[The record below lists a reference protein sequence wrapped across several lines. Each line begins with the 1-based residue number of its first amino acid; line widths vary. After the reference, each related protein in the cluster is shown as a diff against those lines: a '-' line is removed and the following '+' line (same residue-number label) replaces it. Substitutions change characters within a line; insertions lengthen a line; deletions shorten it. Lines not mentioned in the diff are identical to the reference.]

1 MILFAFHAN
10 KRHYLMNLLLNHA
23 CLFFFLHGDFPNSG
37 APNDCYEVP
46 HNHFF
51 QVLSIMCNFTSDFK
65 TFEWTEIQDTSLL
78 KQKYYTTVQWNALT
92 TIAVHLSTRVRA
104 GKWSK
109 KKSILFVFESQKM
122 RFLIKFLILR

>member
-1 MILFAFHAN
+1 
-10 KRHYLMNLLLNHA
+10 MNLLLNHA
-23 CLFFFLHGDFPNSG
+23 CLFFLHGDFLGHPMT
-37 APNDCYEVP
+37 AMKY
-46 HNHFF
+46 HTTIFF

-92 TIAVHLSTRVRA
+92 TIVVHLSTRVRA

-109 KKSILFVFESQKM
+109 KKSILFVFESQKNAI
-122 RFLIKFLILR
+122 FD